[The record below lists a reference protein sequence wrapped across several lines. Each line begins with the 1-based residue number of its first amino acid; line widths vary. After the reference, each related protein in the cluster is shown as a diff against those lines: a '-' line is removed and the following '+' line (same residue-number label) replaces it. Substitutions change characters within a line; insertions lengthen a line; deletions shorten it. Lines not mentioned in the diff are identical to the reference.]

1 MEYTTLPMRLS
12 ALARALAPAL
22 VLALGATTASAQPQQ
37 QWKWRD
43 AGGRITV
50 SDLPP
55 PRDVADKD
63 ILQRPDPVVRK
74 PAPTAAGA
82 SAAASGASG
91 ATTAP
96 VARAVDKDLEAR
108 KRAAEAERQAK
119 AKAEEDKLAQ
129 QRAEN
134 CRRARS
140 HIATLESGQ
149 RIARVNAKGER
160 EILDDAARAT
170 EMRQA
175 REVAASECR

>member
-1 MEYTTLPMRLS
+1 MEYTTRPMRLS

-22 VLALGATTASAQPQQ
+22 VLALAATAASAQPQQ

-82 SAAASGASG
+82 SAAASAAS
-91 ATTAP
+91 AAAAP
-96 VARAVDKDLEAR
+96 AARPVDKDLEAR

-140 HIATLESGQ
+140 HITTLESGQ